1 MELTTAEWVKFLI
14 MFFGPIVLIIIS
26 IMMFPRILPRHDKGD
41 SQSIHSK
48 IKKEKR
54 Y

>member
-1 MELTTAEWVKFLI
+1 MLEFIL

-26 IMMFPRILPRHDKGD
+26 IMMFPRILPREDDND
-41 SQSIHSK
+41 SQAIHSK
-48 IKKEKR
+48 VKKEKR